1 MPDFDAIL
9 ILGGGVRGGGELPPW
24 AAARF
29 DLALELETGEP
40 LVCLSAGT
48 THRPPPLEDGFPI
61 MESVAGARYLM
72 SRGMLPERIRIETVS
87 YDTIGNAYLS
97 KVLHVDPPGWTKLL
111 VITSA
116 FHMPRTRAIF
126 EWVYG
131 FEQGKYQ
138 IEFAES
144 PDRGLTPEGRESRL
158 HKEKQGFES
167 LAKAR
172 AQVRSLP
179 ELHHWIWTAHAAY
192 SAAGQWKAER
202 ERDPLVLES
211 Y

>member
-1 MPDFDAIL
+1 MPNFDAIL
-9 ILGGGVRGGGELPPW
+9 ILGGGVRDGGELPPW

-29 DLALELETGEP
+29 DLALEMESGEP

-72 SRGMLPERIRIETVS
+72 ARGIDPERIRIEPVS
-87 YDTIGNAYLS
+87 YDTIGNAYLT
-97 KVLHVDPPGWTKLL
+97 KLLHVDPPGWRKVL

-131 FEQGKYQ
+131 FENGKYEL
-138 IEFAES
+138 EFAES
-144 PDRGLTPEGRESRL
+144 PDRGLTPEAREFRRS
-158 HKEKQGFES
+158 KEKQGFES
-167 LAKAR
+167 LERAR
-172 AQVRSLP
+172 ARVDSLAA
-179 ELHHWIWTAHAAY
+179 LHDWIWTVHGAY
-192 SAAGQWKAER
+192 SAAGRWKLEPSN
-202 ERDPLVLES
+202 DPRVLES